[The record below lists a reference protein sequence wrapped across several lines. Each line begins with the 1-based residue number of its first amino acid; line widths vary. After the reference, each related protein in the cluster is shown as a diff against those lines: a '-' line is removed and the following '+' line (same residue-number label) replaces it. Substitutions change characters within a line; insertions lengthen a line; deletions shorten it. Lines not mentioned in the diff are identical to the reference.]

1 MHALLYLFMP
11 RIITSDL
18 DVNQKL
24 FLQAAASNFP
34 PLLW

>member
-11 RIITSDL
+11 RNIPDL
-18 DVNQKL
+18 EVNQKL